1 MKCSILFLV
10 VVAAVA
16 VALAETQRSSL
27 AKCTPELAGTKK
39 VCGSDNF
46 QVPNS
51 CYGCALNCGN
61 RHYKY
66 SEDYILITPTEMNA
80 LTGDPSERLLIDL
93 ENFITLT
100 AAQHS
105 STILLNALTD
115 KVKHEYLAIHNALTA
130 CDTKNYKFAENPC
143 PFTWSEFQACTVA
156 NAASSIT
163 TVLAILLDT

>member
-1 MKCSILFLV
+1 MKCSIIFLV

-16 VALAETQRSSL
+16 VSVANAALKDCGCELTKCNCSL

-66 SEDYILITPTEMNA
+66 SEDYILTYPN
-80 LTGDPSERLLIDL
+80 GDVCIP
-93 ENFITLT
+93 
-100 AAQHS
+100 
-105 STILLNALTD
+105 
-115 KVKHEYLAIHNALTA
+115 K
-130 CDTKNYKFAENPC
+130 
-143 PFTWSEFQACTVA
+143 
-156 NAASSIT
+156 
-163 TVLAILLDT
+163 